1 MAASPKSSRKIAE
14 FDKQISKW
22 DAICLKNGW
31 KKINF
36 YMANQKYKYYI
47 KVGCNKQGFKNWV
60 K

>member
-31 KKINF
+31 KK
-36 YMANQKYKYYI
+36 NQFLHGQSKI
-47 KVGCNKQGFKNWV
+47 
-60 K
+60 